1 MLYFLYYDYY
11 IMLIS
16 NMIKIYFMCVFGN
29 ILIFLKQNL
38 NVNKLVSGNVKV
50 IYVVCVFNVINYK

>member
-38 NVNKLVSGNVKV
+38 NVNKLVCGNVKV